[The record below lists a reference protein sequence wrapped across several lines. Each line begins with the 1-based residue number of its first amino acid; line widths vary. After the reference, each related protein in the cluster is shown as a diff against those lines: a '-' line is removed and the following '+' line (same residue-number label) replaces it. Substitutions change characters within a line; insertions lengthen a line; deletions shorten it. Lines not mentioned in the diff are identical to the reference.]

1 MATRRGTSSKIPLQG
16 VADAGSSSSN
26 AGAKQQKQKTPP
38 FLYLFPLLPILIMIL
53 MSGKSTDKE
62 DSFAAPSPGVQIA
75 RAAAIPPIVVPEK
88 VQVLVPEIVTKVVEP
103 QEEEEPV
110 VVADKKSSTTTS
122 SGLKIIK
129 QAELVSAPN
138 TVVTGYFTLKSK
150 FAKEEY
156 LKWMSNMLS
165 LQDAMVI
172 FTSPELVETMQGFR
186 QHALNRT
193 VIIPM
198 ELEHVELVKK
208 YDEAFW
214 QHQLDI
220 DPEKRIHKSYQLF
233 WIWLSKSFLVKT
245 AAELNIFNS
254 DIYMWSDIGCFRNTK
269 YNGKEMIAHR
279 EVVPTDRI
287 FQMAHHEPQPPPY
300 IWWNDKYNQKPLFYH
315 SGSQMVGYK
324 NTWLTFHTEFM
335 ATVAGFVERDMFIGE
350 DQTVLQSTCLR
361 IPTLCAYVPMT
372 QVNDNHYFG
381 LRFVVHNGGT
391 NKYQYWYPPAGL
403 PEERS
408 DVVNKT
414 LLEPMKPP
422 PPPSKAAIRAA

>member
-1 MATRRGTSSKIPLQG
+1 
-16 VADAGSSSSN
+16 
-26 AGAKQQKQKTPP
+26 
-38 FLYLFPLLPILIMIL
+38 
-53 MSGKSTDKE
+53 
-62 DSFAAPSPGVQIA
+62 
-75 RAAAIPPIVVPEK
+75 
-88 VQVLVPEIVTKVVEP
+88 
-103 QEEEEPV
+103 
-110 VVADKKSSTTTS
+110 
-122 SGLKIIK
+122 
-129 QAELVSAPN
+129 
-138 TVVTGYFTLKSK
+138 
-150 FAKEEY
+150 
-156 LKWMSNMLS
+156 
-165 LQDAMVI
+165 MVI

-198 ELEHVELVKK
+198 ELGDVELVQK

-233 WIWLSKSFLVKT
+233 WIWLSKTFLVKT

-279 EVVPTDRI
+279 EVVPTERI
-287 FQMAHHEPQPPPY
+287 FQMAHHEPRPPPY

-335 ATVAGFVERDMFIGE
+335 ATIAGFVERDMFIGE

-361 IPTLCAYVPMT
+361 IPAICAYVPMT

-381 LRFVVHNGGT
+381 LRYVVHNGGD
-391 NKYQYWYPPAGL
+391 KYQYWYPPLGL
-403 PEERS
+403 PAERS
-408 DVVNKT
+408 DVLNKT